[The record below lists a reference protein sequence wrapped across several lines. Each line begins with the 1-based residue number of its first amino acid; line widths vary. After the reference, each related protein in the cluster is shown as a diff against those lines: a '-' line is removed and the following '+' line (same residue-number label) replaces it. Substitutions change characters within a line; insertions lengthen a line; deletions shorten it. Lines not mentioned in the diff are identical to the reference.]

1 MTPYE
6 MEEQLKNL
14 DARTMAIAQILPTL
28 ATRHDLREEFAK
40 LATKEEL
47 RDEVAKLA
55 TKDELRLRTEA
66 LQDDLRLTTEAWQHD
81 LRLTSE
87 ALQHEIETG
96 FQGAKAH
103 ADRLNEITREQI
115 RLLAE
120 QMATKEDLRD
130 LRQEMATKEH
140 LQLLQRTLSAQIA
153 ALGASGRT
161 KKR

>member
-14 DARTMAIAQILPTL
+14 DARTTAIAQILPTL

-55 TKDELRLRTEA
+55 TKDELRLRTEELRLRTEA
-66 LQDDLRLTTEAWQHD
+66 LQDDLRLTT
-81 LRLTSE
+81 E

-96 FQGAKAH
+96 FQGANAY
-103 ADRLNEITREQI
+103 ADRLSEMTREQI
-115 RLLAE
+115 RLLTE

-140 LQLLQRTLSAQIA
+140 LQQVQRTLSAQIA
-153 ALGASGRT
+153 ALGASRRN

>member
-14 DARTMAIAQILPTL
+14 DARTTAIAQILPML
-28 ATRHDLREEFAK
+28 ATRHDLREEFAR
-40 LATKEEL
+40 LATKEAL

-55 TKDELRLRTEA
+55 TKDELRLRTEG
-66 LQDDLRLTTEAWQHD
+66 LQDDLRLTTEA
-81 LRLTSE
+81 
-87 ALQHEIETG
+87 LQHEIEAG
-96 FQGAKAH
+96 FDQAKSH
-103 ADRLNEITREQI
+103 ADTLNEITRAQI

-120 QMATKEDLRD
+120 QMATKEGLQD

-140 LQLLQRTLSAQIA
+140 LQQVQRTLSAQIA
-153 ALGASGRT
+153 ALGASGRS

>member
-1 MTPYE
+1 

-14 DARTMAIAQILPTL
+14 DARTTAIAQILPML

-66 LQDDLRLTTEAWQHD
+66 LQDDLRLTTEA
-81 LRLTSE
+81 
-87 ALQHEIETG
+87 LQHEIETG
-96 FQGAKAH
+96 FHGANAH
-103 ADRLNEITREQI
+103 ADRLSEMTREQI

-140 LQLLQRTLSAQIA
+140 LQQLQRTLSAQIA
-153 ALGASGRT
+153 ALGASGRN

>member
-55 TKDELRLRTEA
+55 TKDELCLRA
-66 LQDDLRLTTEAWQHD
+66 
-81 LRLTSE
+81 E
-87 ALQHEIETG
+87 ALQHESETG

-140 LQLLQRTLSAQIA
+140 LQQLQRTLSAQIA
-153 ALGASGRT
+153 ALGASGRS

>member
-28 ATRHDLREEFAK
+28 ATREDLRN
-40 LATKEEL
+40 
-47 RDEVAKLA
+47 EVAKLA
-55 TKDELRLRTEA
+55 TKDELRKSTEA
-66 LQDDLRLTTEAWQHD
+66 LRDDLRLTT
-81 LRLTSE
+81 E

-96 FQGAKAH
+96 FQGAKTH
-103 ADRLNEITREQI
+103 ADRLSEITREQI

-130 LRQEMATKEH
+130 LRHEMAT
-140 LQLLQRTLSAQIA
+140 
-153 ALGASGRT
+153 
-161 KKR
+161 

>member
-1 MTPYE
+1 

-28 ATRHDLREEFAK
+28 ATREDLRNEA
-40 LATKEEL
+40 
-47 RDEVAKLA
+47 AKLA
-55 TKDELRLRTEA
+55 TKDELRKSTEVLR
-66 LQDDLRLTTEAWQHD
+66 DDLRLTT
-81 LRLTSE
+81 E

-96 FQGAKAH
+96 FQAAKAH
-103 ADRLNEITREQI
+103 ADGLHEITREQI

-130 LRQEMATKEH
+130 LRREMATKGH
-140 LQLLQRTLSAQIA
+140 LQQLQRTLSAQIA
-153 ALGASGRT
+153 ALGASRRN

>member
-1 MTPYE
+1 
-6 MEEQLKNL
+6 
-14 DARTMAIAQILPTL
+14 
-28 ATRHDLREEFAK
+28 
-40 LATKEEL
+40 
-47 RDEVAKLA
+47 
-55 TKDELRLRTEA
+55 
-66 LQDDLRLTTEAWQHD
+66 LQDDLRLTT
-81 LRLTSE
+81 E

-96 FQGAKAH
+96 FQGAKTH
-103 ADRLNEITREQI
+103 ADRLSEITREQI

>member
-1 MTPYE
+1 MTPSE

-14 DARTMAIAQILPTL
+14 DARTTAIAQILPTL
-28 ATRHDLREEFAK
+28 ATRLDLREEFAK

-55 TKDELRLRTEA
+55 ARDELHLRTEA
-66 LQDDLRLTTEAWQHD
+66 LQDDLRLTTEA
-81 LRLTSE
+81 
-87 ALQHEIETG
+87 LQHEIETG
-96 FQGAKAH
+96 FQAAKAH
-103 ADRLNEITREQI
+103 ADGLNEITREQI

-130 LRQEMATKEH
+130 LRREIATKGN
-140 LQLLQRTLSAQIA
+140 LQQLQRTLSAQIA
-153 ALGASGRT
+153 ALGASRRN

>member
-66 LQDDLRLTTEAWQHD
+66 LQDDLRLTTEA
-81 LRLTSE
+81 
-87 ALQHEIETG
+87 LQHEIETG

-130 LRQEMATKEH
+130 LRQEVATKEH
-140 LQLLQRTLSAQIA
+140 LQQVQRTLSAQIA